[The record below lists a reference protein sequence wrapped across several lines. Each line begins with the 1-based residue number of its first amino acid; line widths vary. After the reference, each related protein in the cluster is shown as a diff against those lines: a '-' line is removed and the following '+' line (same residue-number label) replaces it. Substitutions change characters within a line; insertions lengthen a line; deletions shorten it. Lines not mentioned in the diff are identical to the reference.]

1 MPWRDRVEL
10 LTRPA
15 HVTETL
21 PQGYFDT
28 IIVNSVAQYFPNS
41 GYLTDLIDS
50 AMELLAPGGALFI
63 GDIRNHALQHAF
75 QTGVALARTTT
86 ADAAE
91 IRQRAHRAVVSE
103 PELLLAPDFFA
114 TWAAGHASAAGL
126 DIQVKR
132 GFADNELNR
141 YRYDIV
147 IRKTPAPVRS
157 VAAAPTGRG
166 PNSQACSGYTHG
178 WPRNAP
184 PRSVSPRSPAPDWL
198 PTSASSTRWPTGC
211 H

>member
-1 MPWRDRVEL
+1 
-10 LTRPA
+10 
-15 HVTETL
+15 
-21 PQGYFDT
+21 
-28 IIVNSVAQYFPNS
+28 
-41 GYLTDLIDS
+41 
-50 AMELLAPGGALFI
+50 MELLAPGGALFI

-103 PELLLAPDFFA
+103 PELLLAPDFFT

-157 VAAAPTGRG
+157 LAAAPTWTWPEFAGLLG
-166 PNSQACSGYTHG
+166 LHAQLASQRPTAVRITEI
-178 WPRNAP
+178 PRAGL
-184 PRSVSPRSPAPDWL
+184 L